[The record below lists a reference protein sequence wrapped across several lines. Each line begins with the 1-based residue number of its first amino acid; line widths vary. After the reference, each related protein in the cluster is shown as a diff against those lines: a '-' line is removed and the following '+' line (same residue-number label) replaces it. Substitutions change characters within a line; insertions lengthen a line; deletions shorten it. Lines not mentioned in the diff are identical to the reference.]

1 MSKCYANVLRQ
12 AQSQYLS
19 RLERLPAAIFKC
31 ADASVYTFMLSKAV
45 AMCPEMVSGGS
56 LSTSTV
62 KAA

>member
-1 MSKCYANVLRQ
+1 MRKYYANVLRQ

-19 RLERLPAAIFKC
+19 RLDQLPAAVFGC
-31 ADASVYTFMLSKAV
+31 ADASVYTFVLSKAV

-62 KAA
+62 IAA

>member
-19 RLERLPAAIFKC
+19 SVEQLPAIVFRF
-31 ADASVYTFMLSKAV
+31 ADASVYTFVLSKAA

-62 KAA
+62 IAA

>member
-1 MSKCYANVLRQ
+1 MSKCYANALRQ

-19 RLERLPAAIFKC
+19 RLEQLPATGFRC
-31 ADASVYTFMLSKAV
+31 ADASVYTFVLSKAV

-62 KAA
+62 IAA

>member
-1 MSKCYANVLRQ
+1 MRKRYANVLRQ
-12 AQSQYLS
+12 AWSHYLS
-19 RLERLPAAIFKC
+19 RIEQLPAAVFRF
-31 ADASVYTFMLSKAV
+31 ADASVYTFLLSKTV

>member
-1 MSKCYANVLRQ
+1 MSKCYANVLRR

-19 RLERLPAAIFKC
+19 RVEQLPAIVVRF
-31 ADASVYTFMLSKAV
+31 ADASVYTFVLSKAV

-62 KAA
+62 IAA